1 MDTSIPSS
9 SVLAYETLTA
19 LNSNEDTFEVFLL
32 TLLRAHSANHL
43 GNTAEGHVTDI
54 APESL
59 STLTFEQIQSVMT
72 STSVNYNVVQ
82 QILAQKDTLGK
93 PAMAVSD
100 ERKLEGEAASS
111 EGDSNGDRIGG
122 SGGGVSSSGEE
133 SGQGQVGGPSSP
145 PPTYPPGSQSVA
157 GLSIKLTPEQLTQLQ
172 AQVSEL
178 LLQQSV
184 LNLSQQQVPVTD
196 RQAAIQQ
203 PYRQDT
209 TTSHVMLR
217 KSSLYRKM
225 EKSINIWRLR
235 LKMCILTLAML
246 FW

>member
-43 GNTAEGHVTDI
+43 GNTVGAEGHVTDI

-93 PAMAVSD
+93 PAMF
-100 ERKLEGEAASS
+100 
-111 EGDSNGDRIGG
+111 
-122 SGGGVSSSGEE
+122 
-133 SGQGQVGGPSSP
+133 
-145 PPTYPPGSQSVA
+145 
-157 GLSIKLTPEQLTQLQ
+157 
-172 AQVSEL
+172 
-178 LLQQSV
+178 
-184 LNLSQQQVPVTD
+184 
-196 RQAAIQQ
+196 
-203 PYRQDT
+203 
-209 TTSHVMLR
+209 
-217 KSSLYRKM
+217 
-225 EKSINIWRLR
+225 
-235 LKMCILTLAML
+235 C
-246 FW
+246 

>member
-1 MDTSIPSS
+1 MEPGSGDQEEPMDTSIPSS

-145 PPTYPPGSQSVA
+145 PPTLPPQGPQSVA

-184 LNLSQQQVPVTD
+184 LPPNLSPKQQQALI
-196 RQAAIQQ
+196 QSLIAKQLNIQQ
-203 PYRQDT
+203 PLVPAKDT
-209 TTSHVMLR
+209 TTSPKVC
-217 KSSLYRKM
+217 YAQ
-225 EKSINIWRLR
+225 EV
-235 LKMCILTLAML
+235 
-246 FW
+246 

>member
-145 PPTYPPGSQSVA
+145 PPTLPPQGPQSVA

-184 LNLSQQQVPVTD
+184 LPPNLSPKQQQ
-196 RQAAIQQ
+196 ALIQSLIAKQ
-203 PYRQDT
+203 WSQHT
-209 TTSHVMLR
+209 TTTQVPA
-217 KSSLYRKM
+217 K
-225 EKSINIWRLR
+225 
-235 LKMCILTLAML
+235 
-246 FW
+246 

>member
-133 SGQGQVGGPSSP
+133 SGQGQVECVHPSP
-145 PPTYPPGSQSVA
+145 PPTLISCKHTIVC
-157 GLSIKLTPEQLTQLQ
+157 LHDVLKLTPEQLTQLQ
-172 AQVSEL
+172 AFKCLIL
-178 LLQQSV
+178 LL
-184 LNLSQQQVPVTD
+184 
-196 RQAAIQQ
+196 AAVR
-203 PYRQDT
+203 P
-209 TTSHVMLR
+209 S
-217 KSSLYRKM
+217 
-225 EKSINIWRLR
+225 
-235 LKMCILTLAML
+235 
-246 FW
+246 

>member
-1 MDTSIPSS
+1 MYCI
-9 SVLAYETLTA
+9 
-19 LNSNEDTFEVFLL
+19 
-32 TLLRAHSANHL
+32 
-43 GNTAEGHVTDI
+43 
-54 APESL
+54 PESL

-145 PPTYPPGSQSVA
+145 PPTLPPQGPQSVA

-184 LNLSQQQVPVTD
+184 LPPNLSPKQQQALI
-196 RQAAIQQ
+196 QSLIAKQLNIQQ
-203 PYRQDT
+203 PLVPAKDT
-209 TTSHVMLR
+209 TTSPKVC
-217 KSSLYRKM
+217 YAQ
-225 EKSINIWRLR
+225 EV
-235 LKMCILTLAML
+235 
-246 FW
+246 